1 MLEILDV
8 PNAHNDGL
16 ILAESLW
23 AAGLNTR
30 AVRALLANG
39 ELVRIRRGVYSL
51 GATWRGANSDDQ
63 YRLFVRATVVTAEQ
77 PLLLSHL
84 SAAALHNLPIIGPW
98 PKVVHAIN
106 NDTAGGSS
114 ARFTTSH
121 RSVVEPEPVT
131 INGCAATTL
140 ARTLIDVA
148 ATSSFL
154 VGVTMID
161 HALRLEGERAENER
175 RKGVAGAPAL
185 SKEDLYAELAI
196 VHPRR
201 GGPKVRRV
209 IDFSTLLSAN
219 PGESMSRVRMHEL
232 GFEIPELQVRFVVQG
247 RDYWVDFYW
256 PGVRKIGEFDGK
268 IKYTRGATLGDRHP
282 GDVVIAEKNRENL
295 LRPEVLSFDRWDWD
309 TAFSPRLFYEFM
321 IQHDVPRA

>member
-1 MLEILDV
+1 MLDILDV

-39 ELVRIRRGVYSL
+39 ELVRIRRGVYTL
-51 GATWRGANSDDQ
+51 GATWRGAESDDR
-63 YRLFVRATVVTAEQ
+63 YRLFVRATVATAEQ

-98 PKVVHAIN
+98 PNVVHAIN
-106 NDTAGGSS
+106 NETAGGSS

-121 RSVVEPEPVT
+121 RSVVEPEQVV
-131 INGCAATTL
+131 IDGCAATTL

-154 VGVTMID
+154 VGVTMMD
-161 HALRLEGERAENER
+161 HALRVEAERAENER
-175 RKGVAGAPAL
+175 RMGIPGAAAL
-185 SKEDLYAELAI
+185 AKEDLYAELMM

-201 GGPKVRRV
+201 GGPKVRRI
-209 IDFSTLLSAN
+209 IDFSNLLSAN
-219 PGESMSRVRMHEL
+219 PGESMSRVRMAEL
-232 GFEIPELQVRFVVQG
+232 GFEIPELQVRFVVHG
-247 RDYWVDFYW
+247 REYWVDFYW
-256 PGVRKIGEFDGK
+256 PRVRKIGEFDGK
-268 IKYTRGATLGDRHP
+268 IKYTRGAILGDRHP
-282 GDVVIAEKNRENL
+282 GEVVVVEKNRENL
-295 LRPEVLSFDRWDWD
+295 LRPEVNSFDRWDWD
-309 TAFSPRLFYEFM
+309 TAYSPRLFYEFL
-321 IQHDVPRA
+321 IQHNVPRA